1 MQSAEARIHLTT
13 YPRSILCH
21 VQEAHATK
29 LTEAAQALSRL
40 QAEAMA
46 AQKDL
51 DAHRRQATEAA
62 ELAKDR
68 IHLLES
74 ELSNAQSQAA
84 DLERQL
90 LHSNKQLESTERAQE
105 ANAAEAQRLREQVLT
120 VNAELAQQEGGQ
132 ERAPVG
138 QAGCQQPFK
147 EQVGNEASTAPA
159 VELHVT
165 SGMPQSDLQP
175 ALEAEECMPQ
185 GVAVASPTERRMPGI
200 PISFAE
206 DDMTPGKVG
215 PAEGSTSPSRAAVS
229 SPAQSAA
236 LASFVVDEP
245 MSPGTPTCST
255 APHNVTATL
264 RALLDEKDG
273 QVEELLQ
280 QLEAAEVRINKLQAR
295 LCMQEEAAAVQLLQ
309 HQEVAAAQLAVLQD
323 RKAALQASTDA
334 AAAVATERLLAQQ
347 AEAADTMAQLKQDL
361 LAAHECERAQT
372 TQAEA
377 AKWARYQAKMD
388 ELRED
393 VDEAQAQEQ
402 RLMQALECCRDQGTA
417 SIGGDREGVI
427 DASRNHDLDGPLKD
441 HLVPDLGEQAIIP
454 HLQARVE
461 ELEGQ
466 LAALCAGVP
475 SGTKQEP
482 AALHTTSM
490 AGDTEP
496 GTAVLKNAEGDVQ
509 HNVAAAHVTSTTL
522 KDKPDAIAQDL
533 AHTRAE
539 LALLQEEAAAM
550 LAKLTD
556 ARAQCL
562 AAEKKLETAQAQLQD
577 AEAQVAVART
587 QAELAKCAAEEAV
600 GAREGLQ
607 TMLADALDKAEQ
619 AMVSNHNAL
628 LSSLIMAGKPGDEC
642 EFFGARFLLAQQ
654 SVSRSL
660 QEPAPSLI
668 AKRQLRLAT

>member
-1 MQSAEARIHLTT
+1 M
-13 YPRSILCH
+13 
-21 VQEAHATK
+21 QEAHATE
-29 LTEAAQALSRL
+29 LAEAAQALSRL

-51 DAHRRQATEAA
+51 DAYRCQAAEAA
-62 ELAKDR
+62 EVAKER
-68 IHLLES
+68 RHLLES

-90 LHSNKQLESTERAQE
+90 LHSNKQLESAERAQE
-105 ANAAEAQRLREQVLT
+105 AKATEAQRLREQVLT
-120 VNAELAQQEGGQ
+120 VDAELAHQEGGQ
-132 ERAPVG
+132 ERATVG
-138 QAGCQQPFK
+138 QAGCQQAFK
-147 EQVGNEASTAPA
+147 EQVGIEASTAP
-159 VELHVT
+159 ELHMT

-185 GVAVASPTERRMPGI
+185 GVAVASPTERGVPGI
-200 PISFAE
+200 PISNAE

-215 PAEGSTSPSRAAVS
+215 PAEGSTSPSKAAVS

-236 LASFVVDEP
+236 LANFVVDEP

-255 APHNVTATL
+255 APQNVTATL

-280 QLEAAEVRINKLQAR
+280 QLEAAEVRISKMQAR
-295 LCMQEEAAAVQLLQ
+295 LCMQEEAAAAQLLQ
-309 HQEVAAAQLAVLQD
+309 HQEDAAAQLAALQD

-334 AAAVATERLLAQQ
+334 AAAVATEQLLAQQ

-361 LAAHECERAQT
+361 LAAYERERAQT

-402 RLMQALECCRDQGTA
+402 RLMQALECCHDQGTA

-427 DASRNHDLDGPLKD
+427 EASRTHDLDGPFKD
-441 HLVPDLGEQAIIP
+441 HHVPDSGEQAIIP

-466 LAALCAGVP
+466 LAALRAGLP
-475 SGTKQEP
+475 SGIEQEP
-482 AALHTTSM
+482 AAIHTTSM
-490 AGDTEP
+490 AGDAEP
-496 GTAVLKNAEGDVQ
+496 GTAVLNNAEGVVQ
-509 HNVAAAHVTSTTL
+509 HNVAAANVTSTTS
-522 KDKPDAIAQDL
+522 KDKPDATAQDL
-533 AHTRAE
+533 AHTRSE
-539 LALLQEEAAAM
+539 LALVQEEAAAM
-550 LAKLTD
+550 ATKLTD
-556 ARAQCL
+556 ARSQCL
-562 AAEKKLETAQAQLQD
+562 AAEEKLETAQAQLQD
-577 AEAQVAVART
+577 AEAQVAAART
-587 QAELAKCAAEEAV
+587 QAELAKRAAEEAA

-628 LSSLIMAGKPGDEC
+628 LSSLIMAGRPGM
-642 EFFGARFLLAQQ
+642 
-654 SVSRSL
+654 SVSFL
-660 QEPAPSLI
+660 VQDFC
-668 AKRQLRLAT
+668 